1 VIGHQIVGT
10 ATPDIV
16 DHPPSRTR
24 LAPNA
29 CSHCS
34 RGVVIESVLYEP
46 VAGRFDSQR
55 GFGPGNGSGKNADE
69 ELRRGV
75 VVGLAVYL
83 MWGLLTLYWKL
94 LREFDPIELIGWRVI
109 SSSVVMALIV
119 TATRRWAHLRVLLAD
134 RALLLRVAGAALLLT
149 VNWTSYVWAVV
160 HDQVIQT
167 ALGYFMAPLGTIL
180 IGVVVFKEH
189 LRVAQ
194 RVAVALA
201 LAALI
206 VLTVSYGKVPWLAL
220 AIAVSWSLYGWM
232 KKSVPLSP
240 LESMAAESLLLLVP
254 ASLAVVVLSS
264 NAGSV
269 ASSASGGE
277 MVLVAL
283 TGVATAVPLMMF
295 AWSAQRVPLTLLGPM
310 QYSVPTIN
318 FLLGWLLYGES
329 MPPSRLTGFALVWV
343 GLLLVTAD
351 AVRRSRSAST
361 FVVDDPLPV

>member
-1 VIGHQIVGT
+1 
-10 ATPDIV
+10 
-16 DHPPSRTR
+16 
-24 LAPNA
+24 
-29 CSHCS
+29 
-34 RGVVIESVLYEP
+34 

-329 MPPSRLTGFALVWV
+329 MPPSRLAGFALVWG